1 MELKHIEIKM
11 DEKNKRYKDDSR
23 EMIEKEINKNL
34 KAIKDKIKDGASI
47 PIEELNLS
55 LRAYICLKHAGYNN
69 VEEIANTTID
79 EIKRVRNLSE
89 KNLEEIE
96 SKLKELGFSFKT
108 EEHTL

>member
-1 MELKHIEIKM
+1 MEIKHTEIKR
-11 DEKNKRYKDDSR
+11 DEKDKRYKDDSM
-23 EMIEKEINKNL
+23 EMIEEDKNL
-34 KAIKDKIKDGASI
+34 KAIKDKIKYGGSI

-55 LRAYICLKHAGYNN
+55 LRAYVCLKHAGYNN
-69 VEEIANTTID
+69 VVEIANTTID

-96 SKLKELGFSFKT
+96 SKLKELGLSFKT